1 MTTTY
6 TDLTYTKH
14 TDYFCIP
21 GDVPIQ
27 CPEVVTATEYE
38 VPIDSL
44 PDTVQDLSSLMLPG
58 PVHPAANLQEVVK
71 SATLVD
77 GIGPGNCGGADGV
90 PTNQQSSTAATRN
103 QSGLQSTVP
112 PHVSNYP
119 HSEVLSGVSAPLLA
133 WWGVGH
139 GGGFGGRSA
148 VLEARSSSF
157 HQ

>member
-6 TDLTYTKH
+6 TDLTNTNH
-14 TDYFCIP
+14 TNYFCIP

-27 CPEVVTATEYE
+27 CPEAVTATEYE
-38 VPIDSL
+38 V

-58 PVHPAANLQEVVK
+58 PVHPAANLQEVVT

-77 GIGPGNCGGADGV
+77 RIRPGNCGGADGV
-90 PTNQQSSTAATRN
+90 PTSQQSSTAATRN
-103 QSGLQSTVP
+103 QSVINLQPTVP

-119 HSEVLSGVSAPLLA
+119 HSEVLAGVFAPLLA
-133 WWGVGH
+133 WWGEGH